1 MNTFDEIYEKIKEYP
16 TIILHRHTSPDPDA
30 LGSQAGLGRA
40 LKARFPEKKILFAGE
55 NDEGDLAWI
64 NKMDDVTEDD
74 YQGAL
79 VITTDT
85 ANTPRISNKNY
96 NKGEFLIKIDH
107 HPDVD
112 PYADM
117 SYVDPDSPAASQI
130 IAEFL
135 NAEGMEITPDIA
147 YPLYAGIVG
156 DTGRFMYPETSA
168 KTFEIVAQLAKT
180 GININEIARNISD
193 VTFEQAKLQAK
204 AMEEMI
210 VDPSGAAYA
219 VLSQQDLKDLGVTGD
234 QASVTV
240 STPGRI
246 KDVIAWNVF
255 VEKPD
260 GTYRVHYR
268 SKGPVINKLAAKH
281 DGGGHALASG
291 ANAKDMDEVK
301 QVFKELVEVVR
312 DYNNEHKTNK

>member
-1 MNTFDEIYEKIKEYP
+1 MSTFDEIYEKIKEYP

-30 LGSQAGLGRA
+30 IGSQAGL
-40 LKARFPEKKILFAGE
+40 ARSLREQFPDKKILCAGE
-55 NDEGDLAWI
+55 DDEGDLAWI
-64 NKMDDVTEDD
+64 NTMDKVTKKD
-74 YQGAL
+74 YEGAL

-85 ANTPRISNKNY
+85 ANTPRISNKLY
-96 NKGEFLIKIDH
+96 KEASFLIKIDH

-117 SYVDPDSPAASQI
+117 SYVDPDAPAASQI
-130 IAEFL
+130 IVDFI
-135 NAEGMEITPDIA
+135 NAEKLPLPSEVA

-168 KTFEIVAQLAKT
+168 HTFEVACQLAKT

-193 VTFEQAKLQAK
+193 VTFAQAKLQA
-204 AMEEMI
+204 AVLDYMT
-210 VDPSGAAYA
+210 VNPSGAAYA
-219 VLSQQDLKDLGVTGD
+219 VLTQKELKKLGVTDD

-246 KDVIAWNVF
+246 KDIKAWNVF

-260 GTYRVHYR
+260 GTFRVHYR
-268 SKGPVINKLAAKH
+268 SKGPVINQLAEKH

-301 QVFKELVEVVR
+301 QIFAEVVEVTKKFKEDHE
-312 DYNNEHKTNK
+312 

>member
-1 MNTFDEIYEKIKEYP
+1 MNTFPKIYKKIQQYQ

-30 LGSQAGLGRA
+30 LGSQAGLARS
-40 LKARFPEKKILFAGE
+40 LKLRFPDKKILCAGE

-64 NKMDDVTEDD
+64 NSMDKVTEAD

-85 ANTPRISNKNY
+85 GNTARIANKMYS
-96 NKGEFLIKIDH
+96 KGDFLIKIDH
-107 HPDVD
+107 HPDVE
-112 PYADM
+112 PYGDLRF
-117 SYVDPDSPAASQI
+117 VDDEAPAASQI
-130 IAEFL
+130 VADFIIEEKLPLTAEV
-135 NAEGMEITPDIA
+135 A

-156 DTGRFMYPETSA
+156 DTGRFMYPETSEHTFNVVA
-168 KTFEIVAQLAKT
+168 KLTAT

-193 VTFEQAKLQAK
+193 VTFAQAKLQAEVLEYMK
-204 AMEEMI
+204 

-219 VLSQQDLKDLGVTGD
+219 VLSRAALQKLGVDSD
-234 QASVTV
+234 QASCTV

-246 KDVIAWNVF
+246 KDIIAWNVF

-260 GTYRVHYR
+260 GTFRVHYR
-268 SKGPVINKLAAKH
+268 SKGPIINELAAKH

-291 ANAKDMDEVK
+291 ANAKDMNEVK
-301 QVFKELVEVVR
+301 QIFAELVQVTKE
-312 DYNNEHKTNK
+312 YKEKNE

>member
-1 MNTFDEIYEKIKEYP
+1 MSTFDEIYAKIKEYP

-30 LGSQAGLGRA
+30 IGSQAGLSRA
-40 LKARFPEKKILFAGE
+40 LKAKFPEKRILCAGE
-55 NDEGDLAWI
+55 NDEGDLTWI
-64 NKMDDVTEDD
+64 NTMDEVTPED
-74 YQGAL
+74 YKGAL

-96 NKGEFLIKIDH
+96 DKGDFLIKIDH

-117 SYVDPDSPAASQI
+117 SYVDPDAPAASEI
-130 IAEFL
+130 IVDFL
-135 NAEGMEITPDIA
+135 NAEKLPITADVA

-168 KTFEIVAQLAKT
+168 HTFDVASQLANT

-193 VTFEQAKLQAK
+193 VTFAQAKLQA
-204 AMEEMI
+204 AVLDYMT

-219 VLSQQDLKDLGVTGD
+219 VLTQKDLKELGVTDD
-234 QASVTV
+234 QASVTI

-246 KDVIAWNVF
+246 KDIMAWNVF

-268 SKGPVINKLAAKH
+268 SKGPVIKQLAEKH

-301 QVFKELVEVVR
+301 QIFEEVVEVTKK
-312 DYNNEHKTNK
+312 YNEDHE

>member
-1 MNTFDEIYEKIKEYP
+1 MSTFAEIYEKITQYQ
-16 TIILHRHTSPDPDA
+16 TIILHRHTNPDPDA
-30 LGSQAGLGRA
+30 IGSQAGLARSLR
-40 LKARFPEKKILFAGE
+40 LKFPDKRILCAGE

-64 NKMDDVTEDD
+64 NTMDHVEKSD
-74 YQGAL
+74 YEGAL

-85 ANTPRISNKNY
+85 ANTPRVSNKLY
-96 NKGEFLIKIDH
+96 DQGDLLIKIDH

-117 SYVDPDSPAASQI
+117 SYVDPDASAACEI
-130 IAEFL
+130 IADFILQEHL
-135 NAEGMEITPDIA
+135 PLPSEVA

-168 KTFEIVAQLAKT
+168 HTFEIATILAKT
-180 GININEIARNISD
+180 GINVNEIARNISD
-193 VTFEQAKLQAK
+193 VTFEQAKLQAMCLDFMK
-204 AMEEMI
+204 

-219 VLSQQDLKDLGVTGD
+219 VLTQDDLQKLGIRND

-246 KDVIAWNVF
+246 KDIIAWNVF
-255 VEKPD
+255 IQKPD
-260 GTYRVHYR
+260 KTFRVHYR
-268 SKGPVINKLAAKH
+268 SKGPVINHLAEQH

-301 QVFKELVEVVR
+301 QIFQELVEVTKKYKE
-312 DYNNEHKTNK
+312 DHE

>member
-1 MNTFDEIYEKIKEYP
+1 MKNSTFEEIYEKIKAYP

-30 LGSQAGLGRA
+30 IGSQAGL
-40 LKARFPEKKILFAGE
+40 ARSLRLQFPDKRILCAGE

-64 NKMDDVTEDD
+64 NTMDEVKPED

-96 NKGEFLIKIDH
+96 NKGHFLIKIDH

-117 SYVDPDSPAASQI
+117 SYVDPDAPAASEIVADFI
-130 IAEFL
+130 IQMNMPLTKEVA
-135 NAEGMEITPDIA
+135 AA
-147 YPLYAGIVG
+147 LYAGIVG
-156 DTGRFMYPETSA
+156 DSGRFMYPETSVH
-168 KTFEIVAQLAKT
+168 TFEVAAKLANT
-180 GININEIARNISD
+180 GIDLTQIARNISD
-193 VTFEQAKLQAK
+193 VTFAQAKLQA
-204 AMEEMI
+204 AVLDYMT
-210 VDPSGAAYA
+210 VDPCGAAYA
-219 VLSQQDLKDLGVTGD
+219 VLMQADLKKLGISDD

-246 KDVIAWNVF
+246 KDIKAWNVF

-268 SKGPVINKLAAKH
+268 SKGPVINHLAEKH
-281 DGGGHALASG
+281 NGGGHALASG
-291 ANAKDMDEVK
+291 ANAKDLEEVK
-301 QVFKELVEVVR
+301 QIFAEVVEVTKKF
-312 DYNNEHKTNK
+312 NEEHE

>member
-1 MNTFDEIYEKIKEYP
+1 MNTFPKIYEKIQQYQ

-30 LGSQAGLGRA
+30 LGSQAGLARS
-40 LKARFPEKKILFAGE
+40 LKLRFPDKKILCAGE

-64 NKMDDVTEDD
+64 NSMDKVTEAD

-85 ANTPRISNKNY
+85 GNIARIANKMYS
-96 NKGEFLIKIDH
+96 KGDFLIKIDH
-107 HPDVD
+107 HPDVE
-112 PYADM
+112 PYGDLRF
-117 SYVDPDSPAASQI
+117 VDDEAPAASQI
-130 IAEFL
+130 VADFIIEEKLPLTAEV
-135 NAEGMEITPDIA
+135 A

-156 DTGRFMYPETSA
+156 DTGRFMYPETSEHTFNVVA
-168 KTFEIVAQLAKT
+168 KLTAT

-193 VTFEQAKLQAK
+193 VTFAQAKLQAEVLEYMK
-204 AMEEMI
+204 

-219 VLSQQDLKDLGVTGD
+219 VLSRAALQKLGVDSD
-234 QASVTV
+234 QASCTV

-246 KDVIAWNVF
+246 KDIIAWNVF

-260 GTYRVHYR
+260 GTFRVHYR
-268 SKGPVINKLAAKH
+268 SKGPIINELAAKH

-291 ANAKDMDEVK
+291 ANAKDMNEVK
-301 QVFKELVEVVR
+301 QIFAELVQVTKE
-312 DYNNEHKTNK
+312 YKEKNE

>member
-1 MNTFDEIYEKIKEYP
+1 MNTFDDIYEKILQYP

-30 LGSQAGLGRA
+30 IGSQAGL
-40 LKARFPEKKILFAGE
+40 ARSLREKFPEKKILCAGE

-64 NKMDDVTEDD
+64 NHMDEVNAED

-85 ANTPRISNKNY
+85 ANTPRISNKLY
-96 NKGEFLIKIDH
+96 NQGDFLIKIDH

-117 SYVDPDSPAASQI
+117 SYVDPDAPAACQI
-130 IAEFL
+130 IVDFI
-135 NAEGMEITPDIA
+135 NAENLPMNKEIA

-168 KTFEIVAQLAKT
+168 HTFEVVAQLAKT
-180 GININEIARNISD
+180 GIDITEIARNISD
-193 VTFEQAKLQAK
+193 VTFAQAKLQA
-204 AMEEMI
+204 AVLDYMT

-219 VLSQQDLKDLGVTGD
+219 VLTQDELRKLGVNFEQT
-234 QASVTV
+234 SVTV

-246 KDVIAWNVF
+246 KDIIAWNVF

-268 SKGPVINKLAAKH
+268 SKGPVINQLAEKH

-301 QVFKELVEVVR
+301 RIFAELVDVTKRYKEE
-312 DYNNEHKTNK
+312 NE

>member
-1 MNTFDEIYEKIKEYP
+1 MATFDEIFEKIKQYP

-30 LGSQAGLGRA
+30 LGSQAGLARG
-40 LKARFPEKKILFAGE
+40 LKATFPEKRILCAGE

-64 NKMDDVTEDD
+64 NTMDEVKAED
-74 YQGAL
+74 YKGAL

-85 ANTPRISNKNY
+85 ANTPRISNKLY
-96 NKGEFLIKIDH
+96 DQGDFLIKIDH

-117 SYVDPDSPAASQI
+117 SYVDPDAPAASQI
-130 IAEFL
+130 IADFL
-135 NAEGMEITPDIA
+135 NAENIKITPDIA
-147 YPLYAGIVG
+147 YALYAGMVG

-168 KTFEIVAQLAKT
+168 HTFEIASQLAQT
-180 GININEIARNISD
+180 GINITEIARNISD
-193 VTFEQAKLQAK
+193 VSLKQAKLQA
-204 AMEEMI
+204 MVLDYMT

-219 VLSQQDLKDLGVTGD
+219 VLTQKDLKKYGITDD

-246 KDVIAWNVF
+246 KDIIAWNVF

-260 GTYRVHYR
+260 GTFRVHYR
-268 SKGPVINKLAAKH
+268 SKGPIINELAAKH

-301 QVFKELVEVVR
+301 EIFNEVIEVTKKYR
-312 DYNNEHKTNK
+312 EEHDKN

>member
-1 MNTFDEIYEKIKEYP
+1 MATFDEIYEKIKEYP

-30 LGSQAGLGRA
+30 LGSQAGLARA
-40 LKARFPEKKILFAGE
+40 LKATFPEKRILCAGE
-55 NDEGDLAWI
+55 NDEGDLTWI
-64 NKMDDVTEDD
+64 NTMDEVTAAD

-85 ANTPRISNKNY
+85 ANTPRISNKLY
-96 NKGEFLIKIDH
+96 DKGDFLIKIDH

-117 SYVDPDSPAASQI
+117 SYVDPDSPAASQLI
-130 IAEFL
+130 VEFL
-135 NAEGMEITPDIA
+135 NAEGIEITPDIA

-156 DTGRFMYPETSA
+156 DTGRFMYPETST
-168 KTFEIVAQLAKT
+168 KTFEIAAQLAKT
-180 GININEIARNISD
+180 GINITEIARNISD
-193 VTFEQAKLQAK
+193 VTFSQAKLQAK
-204 AMEEMI
+204 AMDEMV

-219 VLSQQDLKDLGVTGD
+219 ILTQKDLADLGVTSD

-246 KDVIAWNVF
+246 KDIIVWNVF

-268 SKGPVINKLAAKH
+268 SKAPVINQLAEKH

-291 ANAKDMDEVK
+291 ANAKDLAEVK
-301 QVFKELVEVVR
+301 QIFSEVVEVAKKYR
-312 DYNNEHKTNK
+312 EEHDTNK

>member
-1 MNTFDEIYEKIKEYP
+1 MSSFDDIYEKILQYP

-30 LGSQAGLGRA
+30 IGSQAGL
-40 LKARFPEKKILFAGE
+40 ARSLSEKFPEKRILCAGE

-64 NKMDDVTEDD
+64 NHMDEVNAED
-74 YQGAL
+74 YEGAL

-85 ANTPRISNKNY
+85 ANTPRIANKLY
-96 NKGEFLIKIDH
+96 DKGDFLIKIDH

-117 SYVDPDSPAASQI
+117 SYVDPDAPAASQI
-130 IAEFL
+130 IVDFI
-135 NAEGMEITPDIA
+135 NAEDLPMNKEIA

-168 KTFEIVAQLAKT
+168 HTFKVVAQLAET
-180 GININEIARNISD
+180 GINITEIARNISD
-193 VTFEQAKLQAK
+193 VTFAQAKLQA
-204 AMEEMI
+204 AVLDYMT
-210 VDPSGAAYA
+210 VDKSGAAYA
-219 VLSQQDLKDLGVTGD
+219 VLTQDELKKLGVSFEQT
-234 QASVTV
+234 SVTV

-246 KDVIAWNVF
+246 KDIIAWNVF
-255 VEKPD
+255 VQKPD

-268 SKGPVINKLAAKH
+268 SKGPVINHLAEKH

-301 QVFKELVEVVR
+301 QIFAELIDVTKKYKEE
-312 DYNNEHKTNK
+312 NE

>member
-1 MNTFDEIYEKIKEYP
+1 MNTFPKIYEKIEQYS

-30 LGSQAGLGRA
+30 LGSQAGLARSLR
-40 LKARFPEKKILFAGE
+40 LKFPDKRILCAGE

-64 NKMDDVTEDD
+64 NTMDEVTEVD
-74 YQGAL
+74 YKGAL

-85 ANTPRISNKNY
+85 GNTARISNKLY
-96 NKGEFLIKIDH
+96 SKGDFLIKIDH
-107 HPDVD
+107 HPDVE
-112 PYADM
+112 PYADL
-117 SYVDPDSPAASQI
+117 SFVDDEAPAASQI
-130 IAEFL
+130 VADFLFEENLPVTAEV
-135 NAEGMEITPDIA
+135 A

-156 DTGRFMYPETSA
+156 DTGRFMYPETSEHTFNVVA
-168 KTFEIVAQLAKT
+168 KLTAT

-193 VTFEQAKLQAK
+193 VTFAQAKLQAEVLEYMK
-204 AMEEMI
+204 

-219 VLSQQDLKDLGVTGD
+219 ILTRDALEKLGVDSD
-234 QASVTV
+234 QASCTV

-246 KDVIAWNVF
+246 KDIIAWNVF

-260 GTYRVHYR
+260 GTFRVHYR
-268 SKGPVINKLAAKH
+268 SKGPIINELAAQH

-301 QVFKELVEVVR
+301 QIFAELVQVTKEYR
-312 DYNNEHKTNK
+312 EKNE